1 MVPKIANAIGLR
13 GVRPS
18 HLGSPWLSK
27 AFAAVAR
34 SLPGSSLSGG
44 QPSLQWPMGP
54 IFADRSFLA
63 LLQENVALSLG
74 LASAKLPG
82 QQVWS
87 REVLDDPH
95 RPQPVRRSRNVLQ
108 CLPIFAH
115 SGAGIRDH
123 ISSQIPVPK
132 MGPPC
137 CRTIRFTTKGR
148 SVVPFSVPESGPRN
162 GPAFRPRRVPK
173 SRSQG
178 LQKPAPCRRNLAAD
192 GWQTSHVA
200 KSHWAHEKRLLARDI
215 S

>member
-1 MVPKIANAIGLR
+1 MLDNPQ
-13 GVRPS
+13 
-18 HLGSPWLSK
+18 
-27 AFAAVAR
+27 R
-34 SLPGSSLSGG
+34 S
-44 QPSLQWPMGP
+44 
-54 IFADRSFLA
+54 
-63 LLQENVALSLG
+63 
-74 LASAKLPG
+74 
-82 QQVWS
+82 
-87 REVLDDPH
+87 
-95 RPQPVRRSRNVLQ
+95 QPVCRSRNVLQ

-148 SVVPFSVPESGPRN
+148 NVVPFSVPESGPRN
-162 GPAFRPRRVPK
+162 GPAFRSRRAPK

-200 KSHWAHEKRLLARDI
+200 KSHWAHEKRIARPGHQLTWPSAAPDESQQAPHLTLYALRPSKWNI
-215 S
+215 HIAEAASRTVAAQSPACRRYHEHSGNLIFS